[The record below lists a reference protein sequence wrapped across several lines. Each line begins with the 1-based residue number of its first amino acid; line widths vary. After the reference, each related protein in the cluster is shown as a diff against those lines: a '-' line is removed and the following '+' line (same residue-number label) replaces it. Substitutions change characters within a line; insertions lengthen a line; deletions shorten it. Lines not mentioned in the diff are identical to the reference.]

1 MGNSNSLKKVNFE
14 DIQIAIKNID
24 NYLLINV
31 LSDLEQS
38 CLIKNTIPS
47 LNEETVINNYLQ
59 KNKTIKIIIYGKNSN
74 DDLIHK
80 KYQQLRNLGFYNVY
94 IYVGGL
100 FQWLVLQDIYGE
112 ENFPTNSKCEDLL
125 KYKETTAFNLRY
137 MIEN

>member
-1 MGNSNSLKKVNFE
+1 MGNTIPKKVNFE

-59 KNKTIKIIIYGKNSN
+59 KNKTIKIII
-74 DDLIHK
+74 K
-80 KYQQLRNLGFYNVY
+80 KF
-94 IYVGGL
+94 
-100 FQWLVLQDIYGE
+100 
-112 ENFPTNSKCEDLL
+112 L
-125 KYKETTAFNLRY
+125 KIILYY
-137 MIEN
+137 